1 MDDIAPMIVLVVL
14 TLTVGGVILLRPI
27 SKRVSDLLEV
37 YARDKDVGQQSELR
51 RLREVVE
58 TLDARM
64 RLVEERQDFTDKLL
78 EGPSTRDPARLPPR
92 SQEPDAP
99 T

>member
-1 MDDIAPMIVLVVL
+1 MVAPMIVLVVL
-14 TLTVGGVILLRPI
+14 ILTIGGVILLRPI
-27 SKRVSDLLEV
+27 SKRVSQLLDV
-37 YARDKDVGQQSELR
+37 YARERDSGQESELR

-78 EGPSTRDPARLPPR
+78 EGPSMRDPARLPRR
-92 SQEPDAP
+92 SEEPDASA
-99 T
+99 